1 MKLLVLTKQ
10 TCDLTDVLQSCGAEV
25 DIMTIGDVVNAD
37 ISMYDAYCV
46 LGFGNVIDPR
56 VRVQLEAACENGK
69 HVFVEAVGSFLGIYS
84 ADGVNTIHSRLIC
97 AVPEENG
104 IPGLALGDLLDDEAN
119 SMHQPYFTVEGFKPL
134 LVYKERIIAHTH
146 LNATQEEILKDCKYG
161 LWMIGEN
168 VMMTSFHLHN
178 FNKARFAPRAAWQ
191 KLIRYIAEWI
201 TGSAP
206 AWMPEAILQYGTME
220 DISDDEVFEKCR
232 REAIERGMGW
242 LREFLVD
249 EGRCGI
255 MEGLRH
261 NIDPEGKQSLLSCV
275 RTDCSGEASG
285 AFKFYAKYKG
295 DAESREIAA
304 RIDDFI
310 YGPMQIHGGIF
321 DGLMRWTDSAWQVC
335 YPDDAARAI
344 LPGLYDCLYLGDAST
359 FPAISRALDFLVKAT
374 PKDGC
379 GVWRLDLPGMTEEKI
394 TEISS
399 AECGYHSAHY
409 TAYYH
414 AALLLAYK
422 HCGKAEYLDTAKRGL
437 ETLMAL
443 YPETSREQSE
453 TEEMCRLVL
462 PLAALYDATGEEKH
476 REMLYRVVDDLETH
490 KHPMGGFCEWDTGYK
505 AACSRESK
513 GECSLLTENGDP
525 IADLLYSSNW
535 LPIGFAYAYHVTGD
549 ARFLQLWRDIIG
561 FCMRSQVISDDKKTN
576 GSWCRGFD
584 MDLKEAYGCPHDVGW
599 AANASESGWTNSEI
613 LMGMMM
619 PEILGFDAKNG

>member
-1 MKLLVLTKQ
+1 MKVLVLTDRV
-10 TCDLTDVLQSCGAEV
+10 CDLTDVLQSCGV
-25 DIMTIGDVVNAD
+25 QLDIMTIKDAIPVD
-37 ISMYDAYCV
+37 ISVYDAYYV
-46 LGFGNVIDPR
+46 FGAIDPR
-56 VRVQLEAACENGK
+56 VRERLEAEIEKGK
-69 HVFVEAVGSFLGIYS
+69 HIFVEAPGSFMGIYS
-84 ADGVNTIHSRLIC
+84 AEPVNTTHSRLIC
-97 AVPEENG
+97 AVPEESG
-104 IPGLALGDLLDDEAN
+104 IPGLALGDLLDDESN
-119 SMHQPYFTVEGFKPL
+119 KMMQPYFTVEGFKPL

-146 LNATQEEILKDCKYG
+146 LDATQEEILKDCKYG

-178 FNKARFAPRAAWQ
+178 FNKARFAPREAWH
-191 KLIRYIAEWI
+191 KLICYIAEWI
-201 TGSAP
+201 TGSKPTYMLAP
-206 AWMPEAILQYGTME
+206 VLQHGP
-220 DISDDEVFEKCR
+220 DADLSDPAVFEKSR
-232 REAIERGMGW
+232 KDAIERGMEW

-249 EGRCGI
+249 EGCGGI
-255 MEGLRH
+255 LEGLRH
-261 NIDPEGKQSLLSCV
+261 NIDPEGKQSIAKCV

-285 AFKFYAKYKG
+285 AFKFYAKCKDDAKSRQIG
-295 DAESREIAA
+295 DN
-304 RIDDFI
+304 IDTFI
-310 YGPMQIHGGIF
+310 YGPMQVHGGIF

-344 LPGLYDCLYLGDAST
+344 LPGLYDCLYLGNDTT
-359 FPAISRALDFLVKAT
+359 FPAVNRALDMLLKVT

-379 GVWRLDLPGMTEEKI
+379 GIWRLDMPGVTEERLTAI
-394 TEISS
+394 AGE
-399 AECGYHSAHY
+399 ECGSHSAHY
-409 TAYYH
+409 TAFYH

-422 HCGKAEYLDTAKRGL
+422 HCGKPEYLDAAKRGL

-476 REMLYRVVDDLETH
+476 KEMLYRVVRDLETH

-505 AACSRESK
+505 AACSREST

-525 IADLLYSSNW
+525 VADLLYSTNW
-535 LPIGFAYAYHVTGD
+535 LPIGFAYAYYVTGD
-549 ARFLQLWRDIIG
+549 KWFLQLWRDVIG
-561 FCMRSQVISDDKKTN
+561 FCIKSQVISADKTNN

-599 AANASESGWTNSEI
+599 AANASESGWTNAEI

-619 PEILGFDAKNG
+619 PEILGFDTANG